1 VLLASFA
8 QCIDIAYKNGRITKD
23 IADLIKLSDD
33 PNAAIDNL
41 LGELTRNKREAAIQA
56 VRIAQRYD
64 DIKSHPDGMMAGL
77 MATMTKDTRQK
88 AGYKNVDYL
97 ANYYTS
103 KYSSKLAD
111 VLSKYRTRMFGF
123 SQDEE
128 GLEKMIRAIYGED
141 VGDPEISKFAKDWLD
156 VTEEIRQTF
165 NARGGSISK
174 NESWLLPQNH
184 DATAIKKVGLE
195 QWKAKIRPMLDES
208 KMFTDE
214 PYQFTDAASDQVDE
228 ALNAVYETI
237 TTHGLNKV
245 KEFSSP
251 RLGKKL
257 SRRGGEQRFLYFKDA
272 DSWLSYQREFGRGDI
287 FTTLTDHISQRS
299 HDIALMEL
307 FGTNPDAAFNGLL
320 ARIRTESDV
329 SGYQLSFA
337 NSVWNVVSGKLSRGD
352 MVGLADFMQTTR
364 NVLTASTL
372 GKAFLSAISDTGFQ
386 AITSMYNGVPAMRVF
401 KRIFSQMN
409 PANEADRI
417 FAVKIGLGAEAWLGR
432 AMAANR
438 YSDVYGTGMSTKIAE
453 GVMRFSLLQPWT
465 DAGQKAFTMEFSS
478 FLAENFGKSLNELDD
493 PLQRQFAAYGITE
506 ADWNLF
512 RKSKTLDY
520 KGAKFAD
527 MTQDG
532 GVKFHQMIMT
542 ERDYAV
548 PVPDSRVRA
557 ITTGGYGRG
566 TVGGQIMRTIM
577 NLKTFPI
584 TIATTHLYRMAFQ
597 ATTGQKLQYGGFL
610 MASTTALGGVALLAK
625 DFAAGREPREVD
637 EKFLAAAIA
646 QGGGVGIFGDYVFSD
661 VNRFGQGPVSSAF
674 GPTGELAEKFISLTL
689 GNAQEALKGEETN
702 ILGESVRFVE
712 RYTPDTWQ
720 THLFKNA
727 FFDQIEMMADPE
739 AQRRYNRMMRKRMR
753 EYNQDYWWKP
763 GEPLPEAL
771 Q

>member
-1 VLLASFA
+1 
-8 QCIDIAYKNGRITKD
+8 
-23 IADLIKLSDD
+23 
-33 PNAAIDNL
+33 
-41 LGELTRNKREAAIQA
+41 
-56 VRIAQRYD
+56 
-64 DIKSHPDGMMAGL
+64 
-77 MATMTKDTRQK
+77 
-88 AGYKNVDYL
+88 
-97 ANYYTS
+97 
-103 KYSSKLAD
+103 
-111 VLSKYRTRMFGF
+111 
-123 SQDEE
+123 
-128 GLEKMIRAIYGED
+128 
-141 VGDPEISKFAKDWLD
+141 
-156 VTEEIRQTF
+156 
-165 NARGGSISK
+165 
-174 NESWLLPQNH
+174 
-184 DATAIKKVGLE
+184 
-195 QWKAKIRPMLDES
+195 
-208 KMFTDE
+208 
-214 PYQFTDAASDQVDE
+214 
-228 ALNAVYETI
+228 
-237 TTHGLNKV
+237 
-245 KEFSSP
+245 
-251 RLGKKL
+251 
-257 SRRGGEQRFLYFKDA
+257 
-272 DSWLSYQREFGRGDI
+272 
-287 FTTLTDHISQRS
+287 
-299 HDIALMEL
+299 
-307 FGTNPDAAFNGLL
+307 
-320 ARIRTESDV
+320 
-329 SGYQLSFA
+329 
-337 NSVWNVVSGKLSRGD
+337 
-352 MVGLADFMQTTR
+352 
-364 NVLTASTL
+364 
-372 GKAFLSAISDTGFQ
+372 
-386 AITSMYNGVPAMRVF
+386 
-401 KRIFSQMN
+401 MN

-478 FLAENFGKSLNELDD
+478 LLAENFGKTLDELSE
-493 PLQRQFAAYGITE
+493 PLKKQFDAYGITK
-506 ADWNLF
+506 ADWDQF
-512 RKSKTLDY
+512 RKSKPLNH

-532 GVKFHQMIMT
+532 GVKFHQMIMS

-557 ITTGGYGRG
+557 ITTAGMGRG

-584 TIATTHLYRMAFQ
+584 TIVTTHLHRMAFQ
-597 ATTGQKLQYGGFL
+597 ATTGQKIQYGGFML
-610 MASTTALGGVALLAK
+610 ASTTALGGVALMAK

-702 ILGESVRFVE
+702 VLGEAVNFVE

-727 FFDQIEMMADPE
+727 FFDQLELMADPE